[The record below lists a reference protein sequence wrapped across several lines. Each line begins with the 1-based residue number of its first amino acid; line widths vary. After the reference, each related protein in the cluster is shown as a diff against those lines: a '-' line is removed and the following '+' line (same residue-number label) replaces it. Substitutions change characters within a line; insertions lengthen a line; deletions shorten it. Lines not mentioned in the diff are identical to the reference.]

1 MSELQPADVFTY
13 TTVFLP
19 EPGGGFT
26 IFVPALPEVC
36 GTGTTLR
43 EAQESAYEA
52 ITLALEVRREM
63 GDSFP
68 EDTNEIPVQLVSVS
82 LPKS

>member
-1 MSELQPADVFTY
+1 MSDSGQADVFNY

-43 EAQESAYEA
+43 EAQESAREA
-52 ITLALEVRREM
+52 IVLALEVRREM
-63 GDSFP
+63 GDPFP
-68 EDTNEIPVQLVSVS
+68 SDTTEVPVQSMAVY
-82 LPKS
+82 LPKA

>member
-1 MSELQPADVFTY
+1 MADSDSSRVHSY

-43 EAQESAYEA
+43 EAQQSAEEA
-52 ITLALEVRREM
+52 IALALEIRRDM
-63 GDSFP
+63 GDPFP
-68 EDTNEIPVQLVSVS
+68 ADTAEIPVQMVTVC
-82 LPKS
+82 LPEA

>member
-1 MSELQPADVFTY
+1 MGETSSAGVYTY

-43 EAQESAYEA
+43 EAQESAHEA
-52 ITLALEVRREM
+52 ILLALEVRREM

-68 EDTNEIPVQLVSVS
+68 ADTTEIPVQQVSVS
-82 LPKS
+82 LPEG